1 MVTPNGRFQ
10 TDFSICLSMSN
21 YHPGLYFLMIDTWN
35 PSWSVATILTGLLSF
50 MLENTDTTGSI
61 RTKESQ
67 KVELARASKRWNRA
81 QPVFC
86 RVWPELVNIP
96 LDEPIEKVVSNSE
109 RDKNPALSANPSK
122 FSFKYLIMLVPVL
135 FAYLVF
141 LKLSAR
147 VF

>member
-1 MVTPNGRFQ
+1 MFINVKLPPRFVFF
-10 TDFSICLSMSN
+10 T
-21 YHPGLYFLMIDTWN
+21 IDTWN

-67 KVELARASKRWNRA
+67 KVELARASKRWNRS